1 VAFGLLDPSI
11 RLPLDDDSRDDMSTT
26 RARSNWQNG
35 DVTEQELIRTIQ
47 QLVAA
52 GEYLDTIPGIPGAAL
67 TGGGMFQNGRRLYR
81 RGSPEHLE
89 ARAAGLVDRLPPLE
103 VAAPDAV
110 EEAESLLGRRLPS
123 ALRRLYLEVGNGGF
137 GPGYGLLGV
146 RGGHRDEGDT
156 AVDLYRRAR
165 SDAPC
170 PWRSA
175 DLFPICHWGCAIYS
189 FVDCSDDAGPMWGWD
204 PNPVPHDDP
213 GKALFRQDR
222 NVTEWLARWVDGR
235 LHQPWAV
242 QDPSTGQWRGAT
254 DQEFEEGM
262 PEE

>member
-1 VAFGLLDPSI
+1 
-11 RLPLDDDSRDDMSTT
+11 
-26 RARSNWQNG
+26 
-35 DVTEQELIRTIQ
+35 VTEQELIRTIQ
-47 QLVAA
+47 ELVAA

-67 TGGGMFQNGRRLYR
+67 TGGGMFQGGRRLYR

-89 ARAAGLVDRLPPLE
+89 ARAAGLVDRLPPLQ

-123 ALRRLYLEVGNGGF
+123 ALRRLYLEVGNG
-137 GPGYGLLGV
+137 
-146 RGGHRDEGDT
+146 
-156 AVDLYRRAR
+156 
-165 SDAPC
+165 
-170 PWRSA
+170 
-175 DLFPICHWGCAIYS
+175 
-189 FVDCSDDAGPMWGWD
+189 
-204 PNPVPHDDP
+204 DP

-254 DQEFEEGM
+254 DQECEEGM